1 MRVRSVGI
9 DLSLQSS
16 HRAEALDESG
26 QQCGHLSFRTT
37 PQGLEAL
44 AQLCTQSGDR
54 LTVVMEPTGLAWLP
68 IALFLRASF
77 PQAVLVRAKEQ
88 KVVGLRRFLGGSAK
102 SDRLDAIT
110 LAKLPLLDP
119 EHLVPLVLPCPQIES
134 LDRLTRRRDRLAASI
149 GSRKTRIAALLL
161 GWFPG
166 LWDCFEDPWNPRAR
180 WVYRRKLNPFQLEKL
195 APGQL
200 QQPMHRA
207 APGSSEALVAREAL
221 ALRSWARQCAQV
233 YRPAWQ
239 AGLLTQG
246 LLSTWQQ
253 EVVLELD
260 LLEQEEAQDQQLREE
275 IQELYQRVHP
285 HRELNTIPG
294 IGPRVGPLLLAAIG
308 DVHRFPSAKALRQWA
323 GVMPRSHQSSHTQ
336 RLGLGMTK
344 EGPPRVKRALY
355 QAAHYAR
362 IWDPE
367 MGAIYY
373 RQMVELGKTHK
384 QAMGVVMSHLLSRVY
399 TVLKEERPYQLRDL
413 EGNPVTMVAARSLIR
428 EQLRVPEEVRRLRRH
443 NNRPMKKENL
453 PPEVPFP
460 SSGRGGKATVHEA
473 AIAPQRDLPASTQKE
488 LTKLS
493 PAAQSS
499 PFTP

>member
-1 MRVRSVGI
+1 MGVWSIGI
-9 DLSLQSS
+9 DLSLQGN

-26 QQCGHLSFRTT
+26 HQWGHLNFRTT
-37 PQGLEAL
+37 PEGLEAL
-44 AQLCTQSGDR
+44 AQLCAQSAET
-54 LTVVMEPTGLAWLP
+54 LTVVMEPTGLAWMP
-68 IALFLRASF
+68 IALFLRARF

-119 EHLVPLVLPCPQIES
+119 EHLVPLVLPSPQMES

-149 GSRKTRIAALLL
+149 GTRKTRISALLL

-180 WVYRRKLNPFQLEKL
+180 WVYRRKLNPFQLAKL
-195 APGQL
+195 VPSQL
-200 QQPMHRA
+200 KQSLGKA
-207 APGSSEALVAREAL
+207 APGSSKAVIEREAL
-221 ALRSWARQCAQV
+221 ALRSWAKQCALV
-233 YRPAWQ
+233 YRPAMQ
-239 AGLLTQG
+239 AGLVTPG
-246 LLSTWQQ
+246 LLATWQE

-260 LLEQEEAQDQQLREE
+260 LMEQEEAQAQQLREE
-275 IQELYQRVHP
+275 IQDLYQQVHP
-285 HRELNTIPG
+285 RGELNTIPG

-308 DVHRFPSAKALRQWA
+308 NIHRFHSAKALRQWA

-344 EGPPRVKRALY
+344 AGPARVKRALY

-367 MGAIYY
+367 MAAIYY

-399 TVLKEERPYQLRDL
+399 TVLEEERPYQLRDL
-413 EGNPVTMVAARSLIR
+413 EGNPVTMVEARSLIR
-428 EQLRVPEEVRRLRRH
+428 ERFRVPEEVRRLRRH
-443 NNRPMKKENL
+443 HNRPQKKEN
-453 PPEVPFP
+453 PPQGVPFP
-460 SSGRGGKATVHEA
+460 SSGWGEKTTVREA
-473 AIAPQRDLPASTQKE
+473 AIAPQRGLPASTQNE
-488 LTKLS
+488 LTKPS
-493 PAAQSS
+493 ATTQ
-499 PFTP
+499 